1 MGIFFALLVHALVA
15 PTARLSAGGGKLREI
30 VMQQPYGSYGQQ
42 DQYGYG
48 QQPQQDQYGYGQQPQ
63 QDQYGYGQQ
72 QPQQGQYY
80 GGQQPQQQQQIE
92 IVIPDGHFPGMIFMV
107 NLDGIGPVNVEVPEG
122 AGPGTTMLFIV

>member
-30 VMQQPYGSYGQQ
+30 VMQQPYGSYG
-42 DQYGYG
+42 
-48 QQPQQDQYGYGQQPQ
+48 QQDQYGYGQQPQ